1 MVIQLFLNIFVR
13 FDGTC
18 LPTVGLLFDGMD
30 DFELPTL
37 GLTHYLGLLKNEAYS
52 QDEQLLPRK

>member
-1 MVIQLFLNIFVR
+1 
-13 FDGTC
+13 
-18 LPTVGLLFDGMD
+18 MD
-30 DFELPTL
+30 DFELSTL